1 MYSNCSECILVIF
14 GANLSHI
21 EATNVITGV
30 QLLKTLQIISLIL
43 VIMKI
48 YFQDWDGHDDRRLM
62 SET

>member
-1 MYSNCSECILVIF
+1 VIF